1 LQYYD
6 DDHYEVAIKFI
17 PEDEEAKENI
27 PSALLRIG
35 RHPSWWETSPEIGE
49 NLYLIK
55 IRDRG
60 KTEGIIRS
68 IIYEKDAFLPPYQIM
83 EAYNGKEIVYAVFHS
98 EKALRRA
105 KKELQTKLGK
115 RNVQFTTIREG
126 VREEDVVDL
135 IPTWFDHCME
145 KPYGDLIK
153 EAIKLASKGERLKQ
167 SKLERIKNYLL
178 EHPEIFG
185 IILNHMDKMH
195 EYIKQLF
202 SGRP

>member
-1 LQYYD
+1 
-6 DDHYEVAIKFI
+6 
-17 PEDEEAKENI
+17 
-27 PSALLRIG
+27 
-35 RHPSWWETSPEIGE
+35 
-49 NLYLIK
+49 
-55 IRDRG
+55 
-60 KTEGIIRS
+60 
-68 IIYEKDAFLPPYQIM
+68 M